1 MCGIA
6 GVVGGRAPAA
16 PLMAS
21 MLDVLRHRG
30 PDGEGTWSAAAG
42 SLPPVVLGHRRLA
55 ILDLSPAGAQP
66 MLHAGTG
73 CVVTFNGEI
82 YNYLE
87 VRSELQALGH
97 RFDSGSDTE
106 VILEAYARWGTDCL
120 LRFNGMFA
128 FALYDPRRGT
138 LFCARDRY
146 GEKPFLY
153 HSTGSI
159 FAFASEYKAL
169 LLHPEVPM
177 EIEEAR
183 LLRAAQDAGTGLDSD
198 RDTVFRGVSQLL
210 PGEALEL
217 DLATMSPRV
226 WRYWQVVPGGSGELH
241 DERAVFEE
249 FRELL
254 IDSVRLRLRSDVP
267 VGSCL
272 SGGLDSSA
280 IVCIVRHLLGPDAPY
295 QTFTGHFPGTPAD
308 EWAHA
313 EKVVAATG
321 VTSHRVEPGVDKF
334 LAVLPQFA
342 WHNELPVG
350 SSSQFAQWSVF
361 GLAKTHGVTVL
372 LDGQGA
378 DESLGGYEQYF
389 AAYVAAL
396 RERGD
401 HARLAAELPAI
412 RARYPLALTPP
423 ARALRDRL
431 PFGAKHFLSRR
442 FGIGTSLL
450 YGLRPDL
457 AREVA
462 RTTALPRKP
471 GFDPLASALE
481 QDSFGRYLTTLL
493 RYGDRNSMAHSREV
507 RLPFCDHRIAEF
519 VLRLPPHLLMGEV
532 QTKRLLRESMRGLL
546 PEPIRTRWNKQGFR
560 PPQEDWFADPAFRAL
575 ARETLSHPRFTGNE
589 DWERG
594 WWTRALERIDRGET
608 RLGWIVWAPLSI
620 EWWRRHFVDEMRTR
634 RAAAAS
640 LAAAA

>member
-6 GVVGGRAPAA
+6 GVVGGSVPGRLVVPA
-16 PLMAS
+16 
-21 MLDVLRHRG
+21 MLDVLQHRG
-30 PDGEGTWSAAAG
+30 PDGQGVWSTPNGAAT
-42 SLPPVVLGHRRLA
+42 PVVLGHRRLA

-66 MLHAGTG
+66 MVDPATG
-73 CVVTFNGEI
+73 CVLTFNGEI

-87 VRSELQALGH
+87 VRAELQALGA
-97 RFDSGSDTE
+97 RFASGSDTE
-106 VILEAYARWGTDCL
+106 VILAAYAHWGVDCV

-128 FALYDPRRGT
+128 FALYDPRRQS

-146 GEKPFLY
+146 GEKPFLFRAAR
-153 HSTGSI
+153 GL

-169 LLHPEVPM
+169 LLHPEVPL
-177 EIEEAR
+177 EVEESR
-183 LLRAAQDAGTGLDSD
+183 LLRAAQDAGTGLDAD
-198 RDTVFRGVSQLL
+198 RDTAFRGVSQLL

-217 DLATMSPRV
+217 DLASMKSRT
-226 WRYWQVVPGGSGELH
+226 WRYWQVTPGQTMAGA
-241 DERAVFEE
+241 DEREVFQA
-249 FRELL
+249 FRDLL

-295 QTFTGHFPGTPAD
+295 QTFTGHFPGSPAD

-313 EKVVAATG
+313 EKVIAATG
-321 VTSHRVEPGVDKF
+321 VTSHRVAPTVDKF
-334 LAVLPQFA
+334 LSVLPEFV
-342 WHNELPVG
+342 WYNELPVG

-361 GLAKTHGVTVL
+361 GLAKAHGVTVL

-378 DESLGGYEQYF
+378 DETLGGYEQYF
-389 AAYVAAL
+389 AAYVSAL

-412 RARYPLALTPP
+412 RARYPLALARP

-431 PFGAKHFLSRR
+431 PFGARHFLSNR
-442 FGIGTSLL
+442 FGVGTSLL
-450 YGLRPDL
+450 YGLRPD
-457 AREVA
+457 VA
-462 RTTALPRKP
+462 RDVARATAQPRKA

-519 VLRLPPHLLMGEV
+519 VLRLPPHMVMGEV

-560 PPQEDWFADPAFRAL
+560 PPQEDWFSDPAFRAL
-575 ARETLSHPRFTGNE
+575 ARETLSHPRFTGNA

-594 WWTRALERIDRGET
+594 WWTRALDRIDRGET
-608 RLGWIVWAPLSI
+608 RLGWIVWAPLMI
-620 EWWRRHFVDEMRTR
+620 EWWRRHFLDEMQSR
-634 RAAAAS
+634 RAAAAAWRT
-640 LAAAA
+640 AA

>member
-6 GVVGGRAPAA
+6 GIIDDQGWGTRLLPR
-16 PLMAS
+16 
-21 MLDVLRHRG
+21 MLDCMAHRG
-30 PDGEGTWSAAAG
+30 PDGEGTWTAQGAPRSIT
-42 SLPPVVLGHRRLA
+42 LGHRRLA

-66 MLHAGTG
+66 MRHPPTG

-87 VRSELQALGH
+87 VRAQLQQSGV
-97 RFDSGSDTE
+97 RFETDSDTE
-106 VILEAYARWGTDCL
+106 VILAAYAQWGVDCL
-120 LRFNGMFA
+120 QRFNGMFA
-128 FALYDPRRGT
+128 FAIYDPRTAR

-153 HSTGSI
+153 HATPGM
-159 FAFASEYKAL
+159 FCFASEYKAL
-169 LLHPEVPM
+169 LLHPGIPLEVD
-177 EIEEAR
+177 ESR
-183 LLRAAQDAGTGLDSD
+183 LLRAAHDAGTGLDAD

-217 DLATMSPRV
+217 DLASMDARV
-226 WRYWQVVPGGSGELH
+226 WRYWQVAPGQAIEAR
-241 DERAVFEE
+241 DERAVFDE
-249 FRELL
+249 FRDLL
-254 IDSVRLRLRSDVP
+254 VDSVRLRLRSDVP

-295 QTFTGHFPGTPAD
+295 QTFTGHFPGSPAD

-313 EKVVAATG
+313 EQVVAATG
-321 VTSHRVEPGVDKF
+321 VISHRVEPGVDKF
-334 LAVLPQFA
+334 LAVLPDFV
-342 WHNELPVG
+342 WLNELPVG

-361 GLAKTHGVTVL
+361 GLAKEHGVTVL

-389 AAYVAAL
+389 GPYVAAL

-412 RARYPLALTPP
+412 RARYPLALAPP

-431 PFGAKHFLSRR
+431 PFAARHFLSNQL
-442 FGIGTSLL
+442 GLGTSLL
-450 YGLRPDL
+450 YGLHPAL
-457 AREVA
+457 ARTVA
-462 RTTALPRKP
+462 RETAPVRKP
-471 GFDPLASALE
+471 GFDPLAGALE

-532 QTKRLLRESMRGLL
+532 QTKRLLRESMRGIL
-546 PEPIRTRWNKQGFR
+546 PESIRTRWNKQGFR

-575 ARETLSHPRFTGNE
+575 ARETLSHPRFTGNA
-589 DWERG
+589 DWQRG
-594 WWTRALERIDRGET
+594 WWSRALDRIDRGQT
-608 RLGWIVWAPLSI
+608 RLGWIVWAPLMI
-620 EWWRRHFVDEMRTR
+620 EWWRRHFLDELKAR
-634 RAAAAS
+634 RAAVSAWR
-640 LAAAA
+640 AAA